1 MEELIELEKEA
12 FNNMLLVNANEF
24 IVLIEKYNEY
34 VSERIDI
41 NNKIKNEKIVDL
53 KQIASLKNRYKAF
66 NQTVEEYINGKTINN
81 NLEVQHEMIDDQYE
95 EKSSTM
101 LAA

>member
-81 NLEVQHEMIDDQYE
+81 NLEVQHETIDDQYE